1 MIRTY
6 TVIDD
11 FLAPDDH
18 LALWEAFQRTTVAP
32 TGASE
37 WNRAY
42 RLMDGDEPASS
53 DSWLRNPRLQD
64 GTPDAPPAPP
74 ALKRF
79 SDALLKTVTRAPPP
93 IAVPPWTGFSQSAWI
108 YRRDMGLEW
117 HRDTGWLAGYIYY
130 AHPAWRASW
139 GGELLVATVNH
150 PAESR
155 PAETRSA
162 VEAVCQSGGVFIYP
176 RPNRLVLLLGGT
188 MHCIKK
194 VESAAG
200 SALRAS
206 VSGFFFNTEQTSSG
220 ILRSRNPR

>member
-1 MIRTY
+1 MTRSY
-6 TVIDD
+6 AVIDD
-11 FLAPDDH
+11 FLEPDDH
-18 LALWEAFQRTTVAP
+18 LALWEAFQRTGIAP
-32 TGASE
+32 TGSSE

-42 RLMDGDEPASS
+42 RLMDGEQPANSQS
-53 DSWLRNPRLQD
+53 RLRNPRLQD
-64 GTPDAPPAPP
+64 GTEDASPTPPT
-74 ALKRF
+74 LRLF
-79 SDALLKTVTRAPPP
+79 SDTLLKTVTRESPP
-93 IAVPPWTGFSQSAWI
+93 IALPPWTGFSQSAWI

-117 HRDTGWLAGYIYY
+117 HSDTGWLAGYIYY

-139 GGELLVATVNH
+139 GGELLVAAADH

-155 PAETRSA
+155 PGETRSA
-162 VEAVCQSGGVFIYP
+162 VEAVCRSGGAFIYP

-206 VSGFFFNTEQTSSG
+206 VSGFFFNTEPTPSG
-220 ILRSRNPR
+220 IGRRRNP